1 MGMGKRL
8 SVTKAAEI
16 LGVSKDTVY
25 RYVREKLLEASKPRG
40 ILLIEES
47 SINEM
52 LERSRIE

>member
-1 MGMGKRL
+1 MGKRL
-8 SVTKAAEI
+8 SAAKAAEI

-25 RYVREKLLEASKPRG
+25 RYVREKLLTASKPRG

-52 LERSRIE
+52 LEKSKVE